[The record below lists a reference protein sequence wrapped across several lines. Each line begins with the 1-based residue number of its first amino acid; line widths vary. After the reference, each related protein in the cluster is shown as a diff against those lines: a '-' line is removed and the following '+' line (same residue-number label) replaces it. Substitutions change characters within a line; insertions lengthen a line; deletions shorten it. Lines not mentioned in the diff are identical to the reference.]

1 MNAVSHLKA
10 ATDWSSIDTPVR
22 HEGKHIT
29 LPNDPAPMDYAS
41 ARQTLERIEQQENQ
55 TFDANETVVGAPWD
69 ALVAIYRAMQQ
80 IYGVVMAESQ
90 HTFFGEIKPDMVT
103 IVTGVGDHDR
113 IQVPMGKM
121 ALPNVTEPVRIGMF
135 SGGAYIRGTV
145 RRRDRAFLVD
155 IANRARRLLRED
167 SVYRGQAIRLGVDG
181 SGDLDMDRQPE
192 FMDIRHVAEGD
203 MIHTA
208 ETTALIRT
216 NIFAPL
222 KNTEAC
228 RRHRIPLKRGILLEG
243 RYGTGKSLTARVTAK
258 VAANHG
264 WTFITL
270 DRVQGLKAAIEFARA
285 YQPCVIFAED
295 IDRAADRDD
304 EKVNDLVNMLDGVL
318 TKDAEIMVVLTT
330 NFVENIDRAL
340 LRPGRF
346 DAVIS
351 IQPPDAETSV
361 RLIQAYARGLLADG
375 DLAPVGAVIAG
386 WIPATIREVVE
397 RAKLSMLT
405 DDRSQITPDDLMI
418 SAVGMKRHMDLLE
431 PKEAEKSAR
440 DLFCDGLVGMMAEAF
455 GEPVD
460 DGGPS
465 LRDLGAMLTKS
476 GAVGVMTHQRVTKV
490 LEVAQAG
497 AASAEKGR
505 QTSERILDAM

>member
-1 MNAVSHLKA
+1 MAPVQK
-10 ATDWSSIDTPVR
+10 ATDWSSIDVPVK
-22 HEGKHIT
+22 HEGKQIT
-29 LPNDPAPMDYAS
+29 LPNDPAPMDYKA
-41 ARQTLERIEQQENQ
+41 ARQTLARIEQQENQ
-55 TFDANETVVGAPWD
+55 TFDANEKVLGAPWD
-69 ALVAIYRAMQQ
+69 ALVAVYRAMQRL
-80 IYGVVMAESQ
+80 YGVVIAESIQ
-90 HTFFGEIKPDMVT
+90 TFFGEIKPDMIT
-103 IVTGVGDHDR
+103 IFTGVADHDR
-113 IQVPMGKM
+113 IQVPMGRM
-121 ALPNVTEPVRIGMF
+121 ALPNVSEPVNIGMF
-135 SGGAYIRGTV
+135 EGGAFISGTV
-145 RRRDRAFLVD
+145 RRRDRAFLVE
-155 IANRARRLLRED
+155 IANLARKLLREE
-167 SVYRGQAIRLGVDG
+167 SVYRGQAIRLGVDDD
-181 SGDLDMDRQPE
+181 GDLDMNRQPE

-203 MIHTA
+203 MIHAA

-243 RYGTGKSLTARVTAK
+243 RYGTGKSPTARVTAR
-258 VAANHG
+258 VAADHG

-304 EKVNDLVNMLDGVL
+304 EDVNDLVNMLDGVL

-330 NFVENIDRAL
+330 NFIEKIDKAL

-361 RLIQAYARGLLADG
+361 RLIQTYARGLLGEG
-375 DLAPVGAVIAG
+375 DLTQVGGVIAG

-405 DDRSQITPDDLMI
+405 DDRAQITPDDLMI
-418 SAVGMKRHMDLLE
+418 SAVGMKRHMELLE
-431 PKEAEKSAR
+431 PKETQKSAR
-440 DLFCDGLVGMMAEAF
+440 DLFCDGLLGMLQEASTSPIAE
-455 GEPVD
+455 
-460 DGGPS
+460 GGPS
-465 LRDLGAMLTKS
+465 LRDVFTLLDRVDDRVIDLGT
-476 GAVGVMTHQRVTKV
+476 GVERANQAAR
-490 LEVAQAG
+490 AG
-497 AASAEKGR
+497 ANSAEIGR
-505 QTSERILDAM
+505 RTSERVLEAVSKD